1 MIYLAMDK
9 HLEEFAVRFS
19 SENLRRN
26 EKIKQYESECDGKL
40 AIKPYSIDEDGFI
53 IGDGD
58 KHWTTPS
65 NYLAV
70 MRYLFDQ
77 KEIFHPEG
85 GKPILLDLG
94 SALCNVVI
102 YAAKHGW
109 LSFGIEIDET
119 CYNEGLKNI
128 AVAENVGFMEKNSCK
143 TALGNYFPK
152 GFELETIIETE
163 GERWLRESFERKIQQ
178 AVGKEPYKELG
189 IRLDKVDLFYH
200 FQIERRN
207 NILRL
212 FSGYAKKEAMLA
224 FLAVL
229 KETFTVPGDV
239 RECARFDDLIL
250 YVKD

>member
-9 HLEEFAVRFS
+9 HLEEFALRFS
-19 SENLRRN
+19 SESLRRN
-26 EKIKQYESECDGKL
+26 EKIKQYGSECDGTI
-40 AIKPYSIDEDGFI
+40 AIKPYGIDEDGFI
-53 IGDGD
+53 IGDGN

-65 NYLAV
+65 KYLAV

-85 GKPILLDLG
+85 SKPVLLDLG

-109 LSFGIEIDET
+109 LSFGIEIDEICHNT
-119 CYNEGLKNI
+119 GLKNI
-128 AVAENVGFMEKNSCK
+128 ADAENLGFIEKNSCK

-152 GFELETIIETE
+152 GFELETLIETE
-163 GERWLRESFERKIQQ
+163 GERWLRKSFEEHILK
-178 AVGKEPYKELG
+178 ASAKEPYQELG
-189 IRLDKVDLFYH
+189 ISLGQVDLFYH

-212 FSGYAKKEAMLA
+212 FSSYAKKEAMLA

-229 KETFTVPGDV
+229 KETFDVPQNV
-239 RECARFDDLIL
+239 EEVARYDDLVMYL
-250 YVKD
+250 KS